1 MASKNFTRS
10 YNSGFEEHKK
20 KEKLPIISSGDST
33 LDELLKGGFRKDLV
47 YLLCGDRKITS
58 KILLETAVQFFKS
71 QAVAPS
77 NSESSSMYW
86 NFKQKVAI
94 VDGNNRFNPYTVNKL
109 AVNLGFSPTRV
120 LENVLISR
128 AFTYE
133 QMVELLENKV
143 AELEQVGAVF
153 ISGITRMWPN
163 YDQRTFEDL
172 LRAISGIKKVLE
184 KLDPLIVITAPKNEY
199 SDFKPVGGNILYHF
213 GQVLVLIEDKKRYT
227 EYKLIQHPSLPEN
240 SLVKWKP
247 LKPKRG
253 LKKPA
258 KNATLDNWIYH

>member
-1 MASKNFTRS
+1 MASKNSAKS

-20 KEKLPIISSGDST
+20 NEKLPVTSSQDST
-33 LDELLKGGFRKDLV
+33 LDELLNGGFRKDLV

-58 KILLETAVQFFKS
+58 RILLETAVQFFKS
-71 QAVAPS
+71 QVVDPS
-77 NSESSSMYW
+77 NGDRASRYGGY
-86 NFKQKVAI
+86 KQKVAI
-94 VDGNNRFNPYTVNKL
+94 VDGNNRFNPYTVSKL
-109 AVNLGFSPTRV
+109 AINLGLSPTKT
-120 LENVLISR
+120 LESVLISR

-153 ISGITRMWPN
+153 ISGMTSLWPN

-172 LRAISGIKKVLE
+172 LRAIGGIKRVLE
-184 KLDPLIVITAPKNEY
+184 KLNPLIVITAPKNEY
-199 SDFKPVGGNILYHF
+199 SDFKPLGGNVLYHF

-227 EYKLIQHPSLPEN
+227 KYSLIQHPSLPEN
-240 SLVKWKP
+240 RLVKWKL

-258 KNATLDNWIYH
+258 KNSTLDSWL

>member
-1 MASKNFTRS
+1 VGLKNIAKS
-10 YNSGFEEHKK
+10 YNSGFEEHEK
-20 KEKLPIISSGDST
+20 KEKLPVISSQDST
-33 LDELLKGGFRKDLV
+33 LDELLNGGFRKDLL

-58 KILLETAVQFFKS
+58 KILLETAIQFFKS
-71 QAVAPS
+71 QAVVPS
-77 NSESSSMYW
+77 NGERASRYGS
-86 NFKQKVAI
+86 FKQKVAI
-94 VDGNNRFNPYTVNKL
+94 VDGNNRFNPYTVSKL
-109 AVNLGFSPTRV
+109 AISLGLSPAKV
-120 LENVLISR
+120 LESVLISR

-143 AELEQVGAVF
+143 AELEQIGAVF
-153 ISGITRMWPN
+153 ISGLTSLWPN

-172 LRAISGIKKVLE
+172 LRAISGIKRVLE

-199 SDFKPVGGNILYHF
+199 SDFKPVGGNVLYHF

-240 SLVKWKP
+240 RLVKWKP

-258 KNATLDNWIYH
+258 KNATLDSWF

>member
-1 MASKNFTRS
+1 MGSKNFSRS
-10 YNSGFEEHKK
+10 YNSGLEEHKK
-20 KEKLPIISSGDST
+20 KGKLPIISSGNST
-33 LDELLKGGFRKDLV
+33 LDELLSGGFRKDLL

-58 KILLETAVQFFKS
+58 KILLETAVRFFKS
-71 QAVAPS
+71 QSVALS
-77 NSESSSMYW
+77 SGEESSMYGI
-86 NFKQKVAI
+86 FKRRVAI
-94 VDGNNRFNPYTVNKL
+94 VDGNNRFNPYTVSKL
-109 AVNLGFSPTRV
+109 AVSLGLSPTKV
-120 LENVLISR
+120 LESVLISR

-153 ISGITRMWPN
+153 ISGITSLWPN

-172 LRAISGIKKVLE
+172 LRAIGGIKKVLE

-213 GQVLVLIEDKKRYT
+213 GQVLVLIEDKKRYSD
-227 EYKLIQHPSLPEN
+227 YRLIQHPSLPEN
-240 SLVKWKP
+240 RLIKWKP
-247 LKPKRG
+247 SKPKRG

-258 KNATLDNWIYH
+258 KNATLDSWF

>member
-1 MASKNFTRS
+1 MASKKLTKS
-10 YNSGFEEHKK
+10 YNSGFEEHKR

-33 LDELLKGGFRKDLV
+33 LDQLLNGGFRKDLL

-58 KILLETAVQFFKS
+58 RILLETAVNFFKS

-77 NSESSSMYW
+77 RGDRAGRYGIFS
-86 NFKQKVAI
+86 QKVAI
-94 VDGNNRFNPYTVNKL
+94 VDGNNRFNPYAVSKL
-109 AVNLGFSPTRV
+109 AVNLGLSPTKV
-120 LENVLISR
+120 LESVLISR

-133 QMVELLENKV
+133 QLVELLENKV

-153 ISGITRMWPN
+153 ISGITSLWPN
-163 YDQRTFEDL
+163 YDQKTFEDL

-184 KLDPLIVITAPKNEY
+184 KLDPLIVITAPKNEF
-199 SDFKPVGGNILYHF
+199 SDFKPVGGNVLYHF
-213 GQVLVLIEDKKRYT
+213 GQVLVLIEDKKRYA
-227 EYKLIQHPSLPEN
+227 EYKLVQHPSLPERK
-240 SLVKWKP
+240 LIRWKP

-258 KNATLDNWIYH
+258 KNATLDSWF

>member
-1 MASKNFTRS
+1 MASKNFKNP
-10 YNSGFEEHKK
+10 YNSGFEEHKRK
-20 KEKLPIISSGDST
+20 GKLPIISSGDST
-33 LDELLKGGFRKDLV
+33 LDELLNGGFRKDLL

-58 KILLETAVQFFKS
+58 RILLETAVQYFKS
-71 QAVAPS
+71 QAVVPS
-77 NSESSSMYW
+77 SGGESRRCS

-94 VDGNNRFNPYTVNKL
+94 VDGNNKFNPYTVSKL
-109 AVNLGFSPTRV
+109 AVSLGLSPTKV
-120 LENVLISR
+120 LESVLISR

-133 QMVELLENKV
+133 QMVELLENKI

-153 ISGITRMWPN
+153 ISGITSLWPN

-172 LRAISGIKKVLE
+172 LKAIGGIKRVLE
-184 KLDPLIVITAPKNEY
+184 KLDPLTVISAPKNEY
-199 SDFKPVGGNILYHF
+199 SDFKPVGGNVLYHF
-213 GQVLVLIEDKKRYT
+213 SQVLVLIEDKKRYA

-240 SLVKWKP
+240 RLIKWKP

-258 KNATLDNWIYH
+258 KNATLDSWFS